1 MNEEHFNKE
10 LRAFLKKVGITSQ
23 REIEKAVWARLDS
36 GDLPSGPLNARMTLQ
51 IDKLN
56 LELVVDGTIGLE

>member
-10 LRAFLKKVGITSQ
+10 LRGFLKKVGVTSQ

-36 GDLPSGPLNARMTLQ
+36 GDLPSGPLNARMTLR
-51 IDKLN
+51 IDELD
-56 LELVVDGTIGLE
+56 LELVVEGTIGIE